1 MGRPVRPVRHF
12 LALCPDASARQALV
26 AVPGSRSGRVVH
38 PEDLHLTLAFLGE
51 LAVAPAALGE
61 ALASASARVG
71 PVVVV
76 LDRVE
81 TWPGPG
87 AACAAGEVPRAA
99 ALSAALWQSLAAF
112 GYRADPRPF
121 RAHVTL
127 ARGLPRSVGET
138 VSLLAVPIRWTS
150 REILLMASAA
160 DAGPAG
166 SPRYRIL
173 GRCPLD

>member
-1 MGRPVRPVRHF
+1 MFARYF
-12 LALCPDASARQALV
+12 LALLPDAAARIVLAGLALV
-26 AVPGSRSGRVVH
+26 EPVRRVH
-38 PEDLHLTLAFLGE
+38 PDDLHLTLGFLGE
-51 LAVAPAALGE
+51 LRAPSPERLLE
-61 ALASASARVG
+61 ALAPACRGRGALD
-71 PVVVV
+71 VV
-76 LDRVE
+76 LERWE
-81 TWPGPG
+81 TWPGPRC
-87 AACAAGEVPRAA
+87 ACVAGEAPEVAALAA
-99 ALSAALWQSLAAF
+99 ALWGDLAAF

-127 ARGLPRSVGET
+127 ARGLPRSAGET
-138 VSLLAVPIRWTS
+138 VSPLPAPIGWTS

>member
-1 MGRPVRPVRHF
+1 MFGRYF
-12 LALCPDASARQALV
+12 LALLPDAAARIALAGPAPAEPV
-26 AVPGSRSGRVVH
+26 RRVH
-38 PEDLHLTLAFLGE
+38 PDDLHLTLAFLGE
-51 LAVAPAALGE
+51 LRAPSPERLLE
-61 ALASASARVG
+61 ALVPACRGCGAIY
-71 PVVVV
+71 VV
-76 LDRVE
+76 LERTE
-81 TWPGPG
+81 TWPRPR

-99 ALSAALWQSLAAF
+99 ALSTVLWQSLAAF

-138 VSLLAVPIRWTS
+138 VSPFPVPIAWTS
-150 REILLMASAA
+150 REIVLMASAA

-166 SPRYRIL
+166 PPRYRIL